1 MRFRVFAIA
10 MLLAPSLTLTA
21 ASADAEWFV
30 DLYAGGAFTQKDD
43 VKTVVT
49 TEGFGSGTLN
59 LKDIKFD
66 NSYSV
71 GGRAGYWFAAL
82 PYVGLGLDVSH
93 FRPDIGAQK
102 VDATIF
108 GLPGTVT
115 LLDDMDVRV
124 VAVSLDLML
133 RWPLM
138 KTAEFPNGRLQPY
151 VTAGPAIFFTE
162 AEFAGDSDSDR
173 SLGFK
178 AGAGVTFLI
187 TKILGV
193 FGEYRFTRFSPE
205 FKFTSG
211 GSSSKFEPD
220 INTHH
225 LLVGASLRF

>member
-1 MRFRVFAIA
+1 
-10 MLLAPSLTLTA
+10 
-21 ASADAEWFV
+21 
-30 DLYAGGAFTQKDD
+30 
-43 VKTVVT
+43 
-49 TEGFGSGTLN
+49 
-59 LKDIKFD
+59 
-66 NSYSV
+66 
-71 GGRAGYWFAAL
+71 
-82 PYVGLGLDVSH
+82 
-93 FRPDIGAQK
+93 
-102 VDATIF
+102 
-108 GLPGTVT
+108 VT

-138 KTAEFPNGRLQPY
+138 KTADFPNGRLQPY

-178 AGAGVTFLI
+178 AGVGVTFLI
-187 TKILGV
+187 TKNLGV

-205 FKFTSG
+205 LKFTSG

-225 LLVGASLRF
+225 PLVGASLRF